1 MEQAGNDLNSVNDS
15 GGFKDKVLA
24 YALRVKRF
32 CIDLFMYLS
41 AVFGKI
47 ISNKKLFFITTAILI
62 VILITG
68 GLSYYFLR
76 GDEGEQSIFSIFKRG
91 ELVATGSGVGQ
102 TVWLG
107 NLRVT
112 LFDARD
118 GSYRPLELDDR
129 GQRITREYFGADI
142 EVYNSDLNTT
152 DFLIYG
158 LTDDIGN
165 EYERDF
171 DVDFYLD
178 DIQDLGVA
186 KNYIPQTLRRGF
198 LLFPPINKEA
208 KKIELTVFS
217 EVQNKKI
224 IFEIPR

>member
-1 MEQAGNDLNSVNDS
+1 MEQTENNLNSVSDS
-15 GGFKDKVLA
+15 SGFKDKVLA
-24 YALRVKRF
+24 HISRVKRF
-32 CIDLFMYLS
+32 CINLFMSLI
-41 AVFGKI
+41 AMFGKI
-47 ISNKKLFFITTAILI
+47 ISNKKLLFITIAILI
-62 VILITG
+62 VILVAG

-76 GDEGEQSIFSIFKRG
+76 GDEGEQSIFSIFKKG
-91 ELVATGSGVGQ
+91 ELVATGTGVGQ

-112 LFDARD
+112 LFDVRD

-129 GQRITREYFGADI
+129 GQRVTRGYFGADI

-158 LTDDIGN
+158 LTDDLGN

-171 DVDFYLD
+171 DIDFYLD

-198 LLFPPINKEA
+198 LFFPPINEGA
-208 KKIELTVFS
+208 KKLELTVFS